1 MQNPKHRKV
10 TAGDPFSFCDQYSV
24 LEDLIAMMEQET
36 QAVKWHNIPITR
48 VKTNYH
54 DGGNANRTSNHKK
67 DETRK
72 QCNKRVT
79 WNENLLEIRNISPRV
94 SRVPFKFP
102 DRPSQP
108 IIDYSHNSVQPPDH
122 CRHFTCKADQS
133 CRLKSNTE
141 SANTTFPPCYTNTF
155 SNGCQSATK
164 LSCSPQLQKVV
175 NRARTIKQLP
185 NHAEKTEYDW
195 KLRRTNLTLNF
206 HLLYDESR
214 ETMV

>member
-1 MQNPKHRKV
+1 M
-10 TAGDPFSFCDQYSV
+10 DQ
-24 LEDLIAMMEQET
+24 EN

-48 VKTNYH
+48 VNTNYYE
-54 DGGNANRTSNHKK
+54 GEGNAMRKSNPKK
-67 DETRK
+67 GDTRK

-94 SRVPFKFP
+94 TKCKIPFKFP
-102 DRPSQP
+102 DRPSQASS
-108 IIDYSHNSVQPPDH
+108 DNLHNSVQPPDH

-195 KLRRTNLTLNF
+195 KPRRTNLTLNF